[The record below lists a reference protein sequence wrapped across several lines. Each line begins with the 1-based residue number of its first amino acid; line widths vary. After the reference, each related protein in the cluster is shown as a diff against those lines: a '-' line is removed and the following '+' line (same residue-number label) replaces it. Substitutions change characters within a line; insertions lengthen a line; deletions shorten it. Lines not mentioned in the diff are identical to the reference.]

1 MSFSPT
7 DAAFEGFRLVRRNPM
22 VLLAWTLL
30 YLVVGVATLL
40 TMTSMFP
47 ALAELS
53 AAAEAF
59 RGTDPES
66 LDDFMPIL
74 SAYGRMFSGMGW
86 VMVLS
91 ILTNV
96 MLTTAVSRSVLAD
109 HARDVF
115 GHIRLGMDEVR
126 VFVVTLV
133 LSILMGLIAF
143 AVVIVAAI
151 IGGIAVAAID
161 GWGWIIS
168 LVLLLGSVAFVIWL
182 AVRWSLAIPITV
194 AEKKMAFFDSF
205 GVTKGRFWPM
215 LGMMLLALVMAML
228 VGLLSMLVSMPISLM
243 SGAEMISRASSDPS
257 VMMAAYRIDNAWM
270 WASTVVNAIISAL
283 LFGILYAPFAAA
295 YRDLTGRSVTL
306 D

>member
-1 MSFSPT
+1 M
-7 DAAFEGFRLVRRNPM
+7 
-22 VLLAWTLL
+22 
-30 YLVVGVATLL
+30 
-40 TMTSMFP
+40 
-47 ALAELS
+47 
-53 AAAEAF
+53 
-59 RGTDPES
+59 
-66 LDDFMPIL
+66 
-74 SAYGRMFSGMGW
+74 
-86 VMVLS
+86 
-91 ILTNV
+91 
-96 MLTTAVSRSVLAD
+96 SRSVLAD
-109 HARDVF
+109 HAHDVF

-295 YRDLTGRSVTL
+295 YRDLTGRSVTS

>member
-66 LDDFMPIL
+66 FDDFMPIL

-96 MLTTAVSRSVLAD
+96 MLTTAVSR
-109 HARDVF
+109 R
-115 GHIRLGMDEVR
+115 
-126 VFVVTLV
+126 
-133 LSILMGLIAF
+133 
-143 AVVIVAAI
+143 AI
-151 IGGIAVAAID
+151 G
-161 GWGWIIS
+161 
-168 LVLLLGSVAFVIWL
+168 
-182 AVRWSLAIPITV
+182 
-194 AEKKMAFFDSF
+194 
-205 GVTKGRFWPM
+205 
-215 LGMMLLALVMAML
+215 
-228 VGLLSMLVSMPISLM
+228 
-243 SGAEMISRASSDPS
+243 ASSADGAGVSSNAVSSSSRRTRGSRPVPDGADS
-257 VMMAAYRIDNAWM
+257 PAAR
-270 WASTVVNAIISAL
+270 STSST
-283 LFGILYAPFAAA
+283 P
-295 YRDLTGRSVTL
+295 RRRRQSK
-306 D
+306 